1 MNQEIIQENQGDNTP
16 AGVVIVPHIEEN
28 VALPRNSYE
37 ALPSM
42 TNEKEIMVRA
52 TTIKELSDLTGE
64 EIAPDAKQRL
74 EAEEIARDMVTN
86 PQKKQEFA
94 NYANETLAFLG
105 GLVGTYNHMLVEDL
119 ADLKLYVVNKLVEV
133 VEKTDNLKERTAA
146 LRAIGEV
153 DGVDAFKKRVETTV
167 KEESIDV
174 VEKELIKLLN
184 EFKAQGMIKADPQT
198 IDADYTMSKAEADE
212 LQAEVKEHVG
222 EYEVKEQSFDD
233 IIQEATDGSTRGE

>member
-1 MNQEIIQENQGDNTP
+1 MQEQIIEPQDSP
-16 AGVVIVPHIEEN
+16 SDVVIIPHIEEN
-28 VALPRNSYE
+28 VPLPRNSHE

-42 TNEKEIMVRA
+42 TTEKEIMVRA
-52 TTIKELSDLTGE
+52 TTVKELSDLTGE
-64 EIAPDAKQRL
+64 EIAPDAKHRL
-74 EAEEIARDMVTN
+74 DAEEIARDIVAN
-86 PQKKQEFA
+86 PKKKQEFA

-133 VEKTDNLKERTAA
+133 VEKSDNLKERTAA

-153 DGVDAFKKRVETTV
+153 DGVDAFKKRIETTAKV
-167 KEESIDV
+167 ESIDE

-198 IDADYTMSKAEADE
+198 IDAE
-212 LQAEVKEHVG
+212 LIEEPVVEEIKE
-222 EYEVKEQSFDD
+222 KSFDD
-233 IIQEATDGSTRGE
+233 IMQEATDGSTTGE

>member
-1 MNQEIIQENQGDNTP
+1 MQEQIIEPQDSP
-16 AGVVIVPHIEEN
+16 SDVVIIPHIEEN
-28 VALPRNSYE
+28 VPLPRNSHE

-42 TNEKEIMVRA
+42 TTEKEIMVRA
-52 TTIKELSDLTGE
+52 TTVKELSDLTGE
-64 EIAPDAKQRL
+64 EIAPDAKHRL
-74 EAEEIARDMVTN
+74 DAEEIARDIVAN
-86 PQKKQEFA
+86 PKKKQEFA

-133 VEKTDNLKERTAA
+133 VEKSDNLKERTAA

-153 DGVDAFKKRVETTV
+153 DGVDAFKKRIETTAKV
-167 KEESIDV
+167 ESIDE

-198 IDADYTMSKAEADE
+198 IDAE
-212 LQAEVKEHVG
+212 LIEEPVVE
-222 EYEVKEQSFDD
+222 EIKEQSFDD
-233 IIQEATDGSTRGE
+233 IMQEATDGSTTGE